1 MDMTEFQA
9 VIESLQ
15 PLVGELTD
23 GAIWIAG
30 MYIGFKL
37 LISLTVPL
45 CIIWVIYRFGL
56 MLKEWACKRKVNVNV
71 TEKHVVLDRVIISS
85 SEDALENIKEAFRIC
100 REDCGLFKSEYMHE
114 EHAKFLLDA
123 AKEKAA
129 RECK

>member
-1 MDMTEFQA
+1 MDMPEFQA

-45 CIIWVIYRFGL
+45 CIIWVVYKFGV
-56 MLKEWACKRKVNVNV
+56 MLKEWACKEKVNVIKLDNDMI
-71 TEKHVVLDRVIISS
+71 TNDEVVM
-85 SEDALENIKEAFRIC
+85 ENIKEAFRIC
-100 REDCGLFKSEYMHE
+100 RLDCGLYKSRYMHDQ
-114 EHAKFLLDA
+114 HSKFLLDA
-123 AKEKAA
+123 VKEKAA
-129 RECK
+129 REAK

>member
-45 CIIWVIYRFGL
+45 CVIWVGYRFGL
-56 MLKEWACKRKVNVNV
+56 MLKEYACKKKVTINV
-71 TEKHVVLDRVIISS
+71 TEKHTSLDRELISS
-85 SEDALENIKEAFRIC
+85 DEVVMENIKEAFRIC
-100 REDCGLFKSEYMHE
+100 REDCGLFKSEYMHK
-114 EHAKFLLDA
+114 EHSVFLLDA
-123 AKEKAA
+123 VKEKLN
-129 RECK
+129 RETE